1 MRCALQVDRA
11 ARSTPRRRVIAWL
24 ALAAVALHAVLI
36 GATRLWWP
44 SIEPMPQGRAA
55 APSMVVRSVEPS
67 STLAVPSPVVVPAD
81 ASLAAALALPPPDRA
96 PAGPKARRPVAP
108 IPAIEPGA
116 SRARVEQVEPRPT
129 PVETVVTSADPVSTA
144 AAAPADR
151 TEIAPS
157 IVLRYRVERGA
168 RTGSAVLDWRVVGAA
183 YEARLEIVY
192 DDSERAALRQFSIG
206 GFDAAG
212 IAPLRYTDRRLRGAM
227 QAANFVREAGAV
239 TFSGPSTRLA
249 LPTGAQDRLSW
260 ILQLA
265 AVARADPARAV
276 AGGEI
281 VFPVIG
287 TRGDQRA
294 WRFRFEAWETVP
306 DGAGASVDA
315 AKWIREPI
323 EPYDSRVEVWLDP
336 NRHHLP
342 ARLRMGPPSGAD
354 GLVLSLAE

>member
-1 MRCALQVDRA
+1 MTCALQVDRA
-11 ARSTPRRRVIAWL
+11 ARSTPRRRVIAAL
-24 ALAAVALHAVLI
+24 ALVAAGLHAALI
-36 GATRLWWP
+36 GGTRLWWP
-44 SIEPMPQGRAA
+44 SIEPMPRGRAA

-67 STLAVPSPVVVPAD
+67 LTLAVPSRVAVPAD
-81 ASLAAALALPPPDRA
+81 ASLAATLALPPPDRA
-96 PAGPKARRPVAP
+96 PSRSTARRPVAP
-108 IPAIEPGA
+108 IPAIEPVA
-116 SRARVEQVEPRPT
+116 SRARVDQVEPRPT
-129 PVETVVTSADPVSTA
+129 PDEMDVTSADPASTEQA
-144 AAAPADR
+144 PPADR

-157 IVLRYRVERGA
+157 TVLRYRVERGA
-168 RTGSAVLDWRVVGAA
+168 RTGSAVLDWRVVDAA

-192 DDSERAALRQFSIG
+192 DDSGRGALRQFSIG

-212 IAPLRYTDRRLRGAM
+212 IAPLRYTDRRVRGGM

-249 LPTGAQDRLSW
+249 LAAGAQDRLSW

-281 VFPVIG
+281 AFPVIG
-287 TRGDQRA
+287 TRGDQRT
-294 WRFRFEAWETVP
+294 WRFRFEAWETVA
-306 DGAGASVDA
+306 DGAGAWIDA
-315 AKWIREPI
+315 AKWIREPS
-323 EPYDSRVEVWLDP
+323 EPYDTRVEVWLDP
-336 NRHHLP
+336 ARHHLP